1 MCKNMVIPI
10 VSGILQA
17 CYYSENG
24 AERRKEFY
32 FTGELCLLYSSWLTQ
47 TQANYQIEAL
57 NTVKV
62 IQIPLE
68 LLNLIQ
74 WQPALIGLLNNNY
87 FIKNIKKALFHI
99 IVVPYSDFCYR
110 PFITCFPVIFKSI
123 F

>member
-74 WQPALIGLLNNNY
+74 WQPALIGLLKQQLLY
-87 FIKNIKKALFHI
+87 KEHKEGS
-99 IVVPYSDFCYR
+99 VPYYCCPLF
-110 PFITCFPVIFKSI
+110 
-123 F
+123 